1 MEESS
6 RKEPGRRERGGR
18 EAGDEMEPQ
27 AGSSGCHMYHPLKAR
42 LVRSQPE
49 IRAQGRDLGVDLALI
64 MTFKCLNPGRI
75 QAIQDPQ
82 LKGGRG
88 GYWGLGMFPS
98 R

>member
-1 MEESS
+1 
-6 RKEPGRRERGGR
+6 
-18 EAGDEMEPQ
+18 MEPQ

-49 IRAQGRDLGVDLALI
+49 IRAQGRDLGVDLAFI